1 VKENS
6 MLRNVI
12 ILVVVLGLLLAVAL
26 IGSIVYVSTESQ
38 RTEGKKTSEIKTH
51 LEEDSKPEQVYSF
64 LSEAAQ
70 SAEDDANYS
79 GALGLREEQ
88 LELALR
94 LGKDD
99 KRYLESLKALA
110 HVQYVDMED
119 NDGAL
124 SNFKKIV
131 EIERKAASG
140 KADGLIDALT
150 KLGDVE
156 RLLHQTTPARE
167 HLNEAVRLAETSSDL
182 LIKGHAK
189 LCLSAL
195 LLSTGDK
202 ELAPAESAA
211 RESIKCYESAGEKG
225 KSGLEGG
232 ADDAYYHLALIE
244 DKSGKS
250 KEALAD
256 FAKAL
261 TLSKEAKLEDSQIE
275 ARLQDAGWA
284 ELRAG
289 HKAKAVEYFKRLP
302 EENYSAEW
310 CIVNKI

>member
-1 VKENS
+1 

-12 ILVVVLGLLLAVAL
+12 ILVVVLGLLLVIAL

-38 RTEGKKTSEIKTH
+38 RTEGKKGTSEIKTH

-88 LELALR
+88 LELAGR
-94 LGKDD
+94 FSKDD

-119 NDGAL
+119 YDGAL

-156 RLLHQTTPARE
+156 RLLHQTNQARE
-167 HLNEAVRLAETSSDL
+167 HLNEAVRLAETSSDM

-195 LLSTGDK
+195 LLSAGDK
-202 ELAPAESAA
+202 ELPSAESAA
-211 RESIKCYESAGEKG
+211 KESIKCYESAGEKG

-232 ADDAYYHLALIE
+232 ADDAYYHLALVE

-250 KEALAD
+250 KEALEN

-289 HKAKAVEYFKRLP
+289 HKAKAIEYFKRLP
-302 EENYSAEW
+302 EDNYAAEW